1 MVRVIVVRDPT
12 SASLEECVDALCSW
26 GFDPGDEESLTHAS
40 HWLGRLGNDRHFIG
54 DRLLDCLGNPR
65 SAAGTGGL
73 PGDGNRLALAAPE
86 NSDFRLLAAIWQV
99 PDDSARAGALC
110 HAGYGQ
116 AHDHAADVVTLGYFG
131 PGCLRDH
138 FEHAED
144 ARGRAT
150 RLRPA
155 GQLALGEGCMLHYRA
170 RRDVHRLHPPASL
183 SISLALVH
191 RSRDV
196 RGQARRWSQPER
208 GGAHTDD
215 GPVTGQT
222 LLRAAVALGGEAARE
237 TALYVARHHSSE
249 NLRLCAWQA
258 LAGHE
263 TSAQARDAIWK
274 QAEQGGNRRI
284 AAIARQHRAD
294 LR

>member
-1 MVRVIVVRDPT
+1 MVRVIAVRDPT
-12 SASLEECVDALCSW
+12 SASLDECVDALCSW
-26 GFDPGDEESLTHAS
+26 GFDPGDEESLAHAS

-54 DRLLDCLGNPR
+54 DRLLDHLGNPR
-65 SAAGTGGL
+65 QPAA
-73 PGDGNRLALAAPE
+73 PGWAPAHSHQLALAAPE
-86 NSDFRLLAAIWQV
+86 NSDFRLLATIWEV
-99 PDDSARAGALC
+99 PDGGTC

-138 FEHAED
+138 FEHEED
-144 ARGRAT
+144 ARGRSK

-183 SISLALVH
+183 SISLTLVH
-191 RSRDV
+191 NSRATQ
-196 RGQARRWSQPER
+196 GQARRWFQPEI

-215 GPVTGQT
+215 DPAAGES
-222 LLRAAVALGGEAARE
+222 LLRAAVALGGEAARAS
-237 TALYVARHHSSE
+237 ALHVAQHHASE
-249 NLRLCAWQA
+249 SLRLCAWRA
-258 LAGHE
+258 LAEQE

-274 QAEQGGNRRI
+274 QAEQGGNHRI
-284 AAIARQHRAD
+284 AAIARQHRAA